1 MMTNKN
7 NNLPPSAK
15 QFLYLTTNGRMISR
29 QHTIEIWFVDIIN
42 LKLFQFIV
50 MNQDS
55 ITEFFKISKYL
66 VGNISPFFVTLIK
79 LKFSG
84 GVLT

>member
-29 QHTIEIWFVDIIN
+29 QHTIEIWFVEYN
-42 LKLFQFIV
+42 QLKVI
-50 MNQDS
+50 S
-55 ITEFFKISKYL
+55 IHSDESRF
-66 VGNISPFFVTLIK
+66 NN
-79 LKFSG
+79 
-84 GVLT
+84 